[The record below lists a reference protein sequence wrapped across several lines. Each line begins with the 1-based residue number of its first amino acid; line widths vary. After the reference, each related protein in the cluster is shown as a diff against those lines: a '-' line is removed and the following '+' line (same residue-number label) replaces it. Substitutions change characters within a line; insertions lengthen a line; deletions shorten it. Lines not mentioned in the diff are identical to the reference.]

1 MNPRV
6 QQKMKQ
12 YQELAKR
19 GGKAASGTSSGSNNR
34 HDGLTKAIRTKEDAA
49 IFMAELK
56 AAVEQSK

>member
-19 GGKAASGTSSGSNNR
+19 GSDAPVISSASNNR
-34 HDGLTKAIRTKEDAA
+34 HDGLTRAIRTKEDAA

-56 AAVEQSK
+56 AAIEQSR

>member
-19 GGKAASGTSSGSNNR
+19 GSAAPGTSSASNNH
-34 HDGLTKAIRTKEDAA
+34 HDGLTKSIRTKEDAA
-49 IFMAELK
+49 VFMAELK
-56 AAVEQSK
+56 AATEQSK